1 MQKFSLI
8 TFACCLMLAFTACKK
23 ETLLETNQDL
33 SPKKNLITNQSS
45 ALLLKEVMEAASD
58 EQDSTALANLLLK
71 PNKNSA
77 QDAAS
82 ACFAPIP
89 GICGSPLIYSNSCY
103 YKYQIW
109 NDPNNLYVDLYFPS
123 SVIGWKRDCNGRTC
137 QYYITPCISL
147 DLYNSSGAKIGS
159 VNVASSNITVS
170 ETRITYS
177 ISALRAQYKTLAC
190 VKLSGLFYIMK
201 KCSGCSASRVS
212 TVCITPQ
219 QFCIQQCPSVCPT
232 VNNVSVD
239 KIKICGSGVVK
250 GTVAVNGD
258 ASKTSTTWTLDGQ
271 TFSGNA
277 VSIDFSANN
286 TCSPLIKTISVKVV
300 CTTDQSVLSE
310 RDFTVVVNPVLTA
323 SVSTDYVLCQAY
335 IDTSCPSDFTNYS
348 WNFGSQSGNG
358 NVIPLSSNRQVLNYT
373 VSEDGCSVSG
383 SVNELYCEPL

>member
-45 ALLLKEVMEAASD
+45 ALLLKEVLDAGFD

-77 QDAAS
+77 QDAAT

-89 GICGSPLIYSNSCY
+89 GICGSPLIYSNCY

-109 NDPNNLYVDLYFPS
+109 NDPTNLYVDLYFPS
-123 SVIGWKRDCNGRTC
+123 SIVGWKRDCNGRTC

-147 DLYNSSGAKIGS
+147 DLYNANGNKIGS
-159 VNVASSNITVS
+159 VNLASTNISVS
-170 ETRITYS
+170 ETRITYD
-177 ISALRAQYKTLAC
+177 INTLKTQYPSLSC
-190 VKLSGLFYIMK
+190 VKLSGSFYVMK
-201 KCSGCSASRVS
+201 KCGGCSVSRVC

-219 QFCIQQCPSVCPT
+219 QFCLQQCPSACPS
-232 VNNVSVD
+232 VNNVKLD
-239 KIKICGSGVVK
+239 KIKLCGSGSVI
-250 GTVAVNGD
+250 GTITLSGD
-258 ASKTSTTWTLDGQ
+258 VSKASATWTLDGQ
-271 TFSGNA
+271 TYTGNT
-277 VSIDFSANN
+277 VSFNLPEN
-286 TCSPLIKTISVKVV
+286 VTCSPVVKTIHVKVL

-310 RDFTVVVNPVLTA
+310 KDLDVVVNSVITA
-323 SVSTDYVLCQAY
+323 SVSADFVLCQAY
-335 IDTSCPSDFTNYS
+335 INASCTSDFTNYS
-348 WNFGSQSGNG
+348 WNFGSSSGTG
-358 NVIPLSSNRQVLNYT
+358 NVIPLTSNRQTLNYT